1 MLEKFHNQHKSNK
14 NYLQPKADISLTFGL
29 NHFAGV
35 VFYDCKGFLEKN
47 RDTFSPD
54 LLSLI
59 QSSTNKY
66 LVHLFDQ
73 DISMVSVYMIW
84 SYKIFFFT
92 EIRIFIDLHY
102 MYIHLI

>member
-73 DISMVSVYMIW
+73 DISMVSVYMIL
-84 SYKIFFFT
+84 SYKIFFV
-92 EIRIFIDLHY
+92 LK
-102 MYIHLI
+102 